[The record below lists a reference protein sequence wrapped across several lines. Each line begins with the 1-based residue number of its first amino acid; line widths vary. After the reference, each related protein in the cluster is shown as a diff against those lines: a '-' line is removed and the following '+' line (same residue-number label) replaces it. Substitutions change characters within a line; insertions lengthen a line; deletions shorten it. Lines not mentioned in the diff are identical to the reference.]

1 MSTFRARILLLLLTI
16 VIVTQVATM
25 LALLVQTNRKG
36 EELARQELR
45 NAGHVLD
52 ALMRTRAEQ
61 LRDAVRVLA
70 ADYGF
75 KEAVTFGET
84 ATVRSALENSAQRI
98 HADVAALLDLNGTVI
113 AATDP
118 ELVRTSN
125 SGLRALVATPEG
137 PTPTF
142 RYETLDG
149 VSYLLV
155 LTPVRAPT
163 TVAIAVM
170 GFALDRQLAASLTEL
185 LGVPVL
191 FYDIDANAERA
202 IVSPGDT
209 PALASLQR
217 ALVGVG
223 PTMTVP
229 RVIDVDNV
237 AYMSWVQPV
246 PAGNGSLRVVLQ
258 KRMQDALAPF
268 TELRTVILMVAAIA
282 LLLAVPVAN
291 VFARQASKPLNALVE
306 AARRIEVGNYDGPIV
321 LAGVREFSRVAATLN
336 SMRQRIA
343 EREARIRHQATHD
356 ALTGLP
362 NRLFVAQRIEA
373 LLTPATPGSARF
385 ALLLIDIKD
394 FERISASLGQNVS
407 DEVLKEIARRLQHR
421 AGDTMTVAR
430 AGVAEFL
437 VAMPDADR
445 SLARNFATQMLES
458 VRSGLIREEVPI
470 TLDAHVGLV
479 LCPDHGE
486 TGTDLLQRLD
496 SALYDARESN
506 TPVLEYRP
514 GRDEDRRRQF
524 AILGDL
530 RRAAADNGLSLHYQ
544 PKVNMQTHQ
553 VVSLEALI
561 RWRHP
566 IHGSIAPAEF
576 IPLAERTGN
585 VIMLTSWVLKTAVRQ
600 MRDWQALGFDPDVS
614 VNLSAADL
622 LDPEL
627 PALVLGHLRRL
638 DVPPTKLVLEITESA
653 IMREIARAVRVME
666 ELRHHGIR
674 FSIDDFGTGYS
685 SLAQFKRLPV
695 DEIKIDKSF
704 VLDLKHDSDDEVI
717 VRSIVDLGH
726 NFGVKVVAEGVETA
740 DSWDMLN
747 RLGCDLA
754 QGYLISRPLPGA
766 EIVECVS
773 KLNAGLERATT
784 ATQQVR
790 VLRDQQ
796 ETRAPLSGTGTY
808 NTSVFKKR

>member
-36 EELARQELR
+36 QDLARQELR

-52 ALMRTRAEQ
+52 ALMQTRAEQ

-70 ADYGF
+70 SDYGF

-84 ATVRSALENSAQRI
+84 ATVRSALENSAKRI
-98 HADVAALLDLNGTVI
+98 HADVAALLDLDGAVI
-113 AATDP
+113 TATD
-118 ELVRTSN
+118 LDLMQGSS
-125 SGLRALVATPEG
+125 SGLRALVATPQG
-137 PTPTF
+137 PGPTF
-142 RYETLDG
+142 RYETLGG

-155 LTPVRAPT
+155 LTPVSAPT
-163 TVAIAVM
+163 PVAVAVM

-185 LGVPVL
+185 LGVQVL

-202 IVSPGDT
+202 IVSHRET
-209 PALASLQR
+209 PTVASLQR
-217 ALVGVG
+217 AFVGIG
-223 PTMTVP
+223 PSMSEP
-229 RVIDVDNV
+229 RVINVDDV
-237 AYMSWVQPV
+237 AYMTWVQPV

-258 KRMQDALAPF
+258 KPMQEALAPF

-282 LLLAVPVAN
+282 LLIAVPVAHI
-291 VFARQASKPLNALVE
+291 FARRASRPLDALVE
-306 AARRIEVGNYDGPIV
+306 AARRIEVGNYDEPV
-321 LAGVREFSRVAATLN
+321 RLTGVREFSRVAATLD

-343 EREARIRHQATHD
+343 EREARIRYQATHD

-362 NRLFVAQRIEA
+362 NRLYAAERIEA
-373 LLTPATPGSARF
+373 LLKPATPGSARLG
-385 ALLLIDIKD
+385 LLLIDIKD
-394 FERISASLGQNVS
+394 FERISASLGQSVS

-421 AGDTMTVAR
+421 AGQTMTVAR
-430 AGVAEFL
+430 SGVAEFL
-437 VAMPDADR
+437 VAIPDADR
-445 SLARNFATQMLES
+445 SIARNFATQMLES

-479 LCPDHGE
+479 LCPDHGHNSA
-486 TGTDLLQRLD
+486 DLLQRLD

-506 TPVLEYRP
+506 TAIIEYRP

-530 RRAAADNGLSLHYQ
+530 RRAAADYGLSLHYQ
-544 PKVNMQTHQ
+544 PKVSMQTHQ

-566 IHGSIAPAEF
+566 THGSIAPAEF

-600 MRDWQALGFDPDVS
+600 MRDWQAIGFDPDIS

-638 DVPPTKLVLEITESA
+638 DVPPGKLVLEITESA

-704 VLDLKHDSDDEVI
+704 VLDLKRDSDDEVI

-726 NFGVKVVAEGVETA
+726 NFGVKVVAEGVETPE
-740 DSWDMLN
+740 SWDMLN

-754 QGYLISRPLPGA
+754 QGYLISRPVPGT
-766 EIVECVS
+766 EIVECVR

-796 ETRAPLSGTGTY
+796 ETREPPSGTGVFTG
-808 NTSVFKKR
+808 VFKKR

>member
-36 EELARQELR
+36 QELARQELR
-45 NAGHVLD
+45 NAGHVID
-52 ALMRTRAEQ
+52 ALMQTRAEQ

-84 ATVRSALENSAQRI
+84 ATVRSALDNSAQRI
-98 HADVAALLDLNGTVI
+98 HADIAALLDLDGAVI
-113 AATDP
+113 AATDI
-118 ELVRTSN
+118 ELVGASTSALRT
-125 SGLRALVATPEG
+125 LVATPEG
-137 PTPTF
+137 PGHTF
-142 RYETLDG
+142 RYETLGG

-155 LTPVRAPT
+155 LTPVKAPT
-163 TVAIAVM
+163 TVAVAVM
-170 GFALDRQLAASLTEL
+170 GFALDSQFADSLTKL
-185 LGVPVL
+185 VGVEVL
-191 FYDIDANAERA
+191 FYDVDANAERA
-202 IVSPGDT
+202 IVSRREA
-209 PALASLQR
+209 PALLSLQQ
-217 ALVGVG
+217 ALARMG
-223 PTMTVP
+223 PAIAEP
-229 RVIDVDNV
+229 RVISIEDV

-246 PAGNGSLRVVLQ
+246 PAGNGSLRVILQ

-268 TELRTVILMVAAIA
+268 TQLRTLILLVGAIA
-282 LLLAVPVAN
+282 LIIAVPVAN
-291 VFARQASKPLNALVE
+291 IFARQASKPLDALVE
-306 AARRIEVGNYDGPIV
+306 AARRIEVGNYDEPVV
-321 LAGVREFSRVAATLN
+321 LAGVREFSRVAATLD

-343 EREARIRHQATHD
+343 EREARIRHQASHD

-362 NRLFVAQRIEA
+362 NRLFAAERIEVFLA
-373 LLTPATPGSARF
+373 AKGSGDARL

-394 FERISASLGQNVS
+394 FERISAALGQNVS

-421 AGDTMTVAR
+421 AGEAMTVAR
-430 AGVAEFL
+430 VGVAEFL
-437 VAMPDADR
+437 VAMPEADR
-445 SLARNFATQMLES
+445 SVARNFAGQMLES

-470 TLDAHVGLV
+470 TLDAHVGVV
-479 LCPDHGE
+479 LCPDHGT
-486 TGTDLLQRLD
+486 TGSELLQRLN

-506 TPVLEYRP
+506 TPIAEYRP

-530 RRAAADNGLSLHYQ
+530 RRAAADYGLSLHYQ

-561 RWRHP
+561 RWKHP
-566 IHGSIAPAEF
+566 THGSIAPAEF

-585 VIMLTSWVLKTAVRQ
+585 VIMLTSWVLKRAVTQ
-600 MRDWQALGFDPDVS
+600 MRDWKAIGFEPDVS

-638 DVPPTKLVLEITESA
+638 DVPPSKLVLEITESA
-653 IMREIARAVRVME
+653 IMREIGRAVRVME

-704 VLDLKHDSDDEVI
+704 VLDLKRDSDDEVI

-740 DSWDMLN
+740 ESWDMLN

-754 QGYLISRPLPGA
+754 QGYLISRPIPA
-766 EIVECVS
+766 TEIVECVRQ
-773 KLNAGLERATT
+773 LNAGLERATT

-790 VLRDQQ
+790 VLRDHQG
-796 ETRAPLSGTGTY
+796 TRDPVSSTGIFTG
-808 NTSVFKKR
+808 VFKKR